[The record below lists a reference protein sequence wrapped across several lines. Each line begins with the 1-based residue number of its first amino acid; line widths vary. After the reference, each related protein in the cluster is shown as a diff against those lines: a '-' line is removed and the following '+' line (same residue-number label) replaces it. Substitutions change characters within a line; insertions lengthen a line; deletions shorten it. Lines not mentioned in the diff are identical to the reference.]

1 MYYWDWDF
9 EEIINLSPQN
19 RILTFIKKRKEL
31 LCQLELSGIK
41 VDPTVTVDPY
51 RLMKIPNTLHGK
63 TGLIARPIHDVD
75 SFNPTYECIAFDR
88 SEYKR
93 LFSFDLSYYD
103 TNK

>member
-1 MYYWDWDF
+1 VYYWDWDF

-51 RLMKIPNTLHGK
+51 RLMKIPKHSSWEDGVNCSTH
-63 TGLIARPIHDVD
+63 T
-75 SFNPTYECIAFDR
+75 
-88 SEYKR
+88 
-93 LFSFDLSYYD
+93 
-103 TNK
+103 